1 MNSSQLDKI
10 NKKFSEYISYN
21 NELVNITIL
30 VDESDLMAPKFVSFT
45 HKLGLKLEFFL
56 KI

>member
-30 VDESDLMAPKFVSFT
+30 VDESDLMAPKFVSKT